1 MTIPTNG
8 LDFYL
13 PFDADMDE
21 KIHSLT
27 GTLSSSS
34 AATYFMLSSDMEG
47 KFLRCT
53 KTQGNSSYYLKYPG
67 SESLMQY
74 GTGDF
79 SASFWL
85 RSPNWSNFTQVVFE
99 KKYNDSYDG
108 FVVYADGSE
117 PVLDMRIR
125 NQADHFTETYC
136 NSSVFLHWCFVR
148 VGTVGYWY
156 CNGVLDSTTEGAVVN
171 SVSNSEIFKI
181 GYSASWPSKQAVFD
195 LKALRIY
202 NRALTNSE
210 ITELS
215 KEFSATGGSLDTVL
229 SALDGARDALV
240 TAINAKGGSLAQ
252 DSTLYQCADAVGSLS
267 GGGGEQQEPVL
278 LSPTNVTED
287 TLASN
292 TATND
297 YGTWSFS
304 ASNKADGYEPSALFM
319 ESYDNFTFGI
329 EPTHWLRMDCT
340 NAFAPESLYF
350 YGGGSSV
357 LGYTPKTLEI
367 YGISS
372 GVDYLLGTATLVSTD
387 TDRNGLSNTVEATI
401 ALNHGGRTYNSI
413 KILQTSNQTGTS
425 VQAIWRKIEIRGYDH
440 AVAAPCSAEYY
451 KCASM
456 DTEAKTWSGY
466 KAVWGDNGYTISDD
480 LTEGLV
486 YSGMTPQV
494 GTIYDSTCSV
504 RVAALY
510 SSLAVEPELPVF
522 YAPLMTDTSIE
533 INPSSMITGSGN
545 VSFSTVDGVPTA
557 VLDSGF
563 LLWDKDSTLPNGNH
577 EISISFG
584 LRLTQTMENKLIFF
598 YGSNDGYN
606 GLGLQVNGT
615 SITMSTKEGNNLIG
629 DTQEL
634 QLDTWYHI
642 LVTYTTDGMWKLYIN
657 GTLKTSASK
666 SLTLSSSYNFN
677 FGNYIWSG
685 SWRNLYACITRARIY
700 DYAIDDTYNIAW
712 LMQEIGVS

>member
-1 MTIPTNG
+1 MALNDI
-8 LDFYL
+8 
-13 PFDADMDE
+13 
-21 KIHSLT
+21 LT
-27 GTLSSSS
+27 S
-34 AATYFMLSSDMEG
+34 M
-47 KFLRCT
+47 
-53 KTQGNSSYYLKYPG
+53 
-67 SESLMQY
+67 
-74 GTGDF
+74 
-79 SASFWL
+79 
-85 RSPNWSNFTQVVFE
+85 
-99 KKYNDSYDG
+99 
-108 FVVYADGSE
+108 
-117 PVLDMRIR
+117 
-125 NQADHFTETYC
+125 
-136 NSSVFLHWCFVR
+136 
-148 VGTVGYWY
+148 
-156 CNGVLDSTTEGAVVN
+156 
-171 SVSNSEIFKI
+171 
-181 GYSASWPSKQAVFD
+181 
-195 LKALRIY
+195 
-202 NRALTNSE
+202 
-210 ITELS
+210 
-215 KEFSATGGSLDTVL
+215 
-229 SALDGARDALV
+229 DGARDALV
-240 TAINAKGGSLAQ
+240 TAINAKGGSLA
-252 DSTLYQCADAVGSLS
+252 DNATLYQCADAVGSLS
-267 GGGGEQQEPVL
+267 GG
-278 LSPTNVTED
+278 T
-287 TLASN
+287 
-292 TATND
+292 
-297 YGTWSFS
+297 
-304 ASNKADGYEPSALFM
+304 
-319 ESYDNFTFGI
+319 
-329 EPTHWLRMDCT
+329 
-340 NAFAPESLYF
+340 
-350 YGGGSSV
+350 
-357 LGYTPKTLEI
+357 
-367 YGISS
+367 
-372 GVDYLLGTATLVSTD
+372 
-387 TDRNGLSNTVEATI
+387 
-401 ALNHGGRTYNSI
+401 
-413 KILQTSNQTGTS
+413 
-425 VQAIWRKIEIRGYDH
+425 
-440 AVAAPCSAEYY
+440 SAEYY
-451 KCASM
+451 KCASVAKSDTLSVNIPNNAELSGVYTYNSSNGRYVNTNGAFFLHDGNYWVLVGTNGYYYCQSDEIASGTTPVDATGWKLSSGSM
-456 DTEAKTWSGY
+456 DAIDMTVTIPSTWSGY

-533 INPSSMITGSGN
+533 INPSSMTTGSGN

-666 SLTLSSSYNFN
+666 SLTLASSYSFN
-677 FGNYIWSG
+677 FGCYTWSS

>member
-1 MTIPTNG
+1 MALNDI
-8 LDFYL
+8 
-13 PFDADMDE
+13 
-21 KIHSLT
+21 LT
-27 GTLSSSS
+27 S
-34 AATYFMLSSDMEG
+34 M
-47 KFLRCT
+47 
-53 KTQGNSSYYLKYPG
+53 
-67 SESLMQY
+67 
-74 GTGDF
+74 
-79 SASFWL
+79 
-85 RSPNWSNFTQVVFE
+85 
-99 KKYNDSYDG
+99 
-108 FVVYADGSE
+108 
-117 PVLDMRIR
+117 
-125 NQADHFTETYC
+125 
-136 NSSVFLHWCFVR
+136 
-148 VGTVGYWY
+148 
-156 CNGVLDSTTEGAVVN
+156 
-171 SVSNSEIFKI
+171 
-181 GYSASWPSKQAVFD
+181 
-195 LKALRIY
+195 
-202 NRALTNSE
+202 
-210 ITELS
+210 
-215 KEFSATGGSLDTVL
+215 
-229 SALDGARDALV
+229 DGARDALV
-240 TAINAKGGSLAQ
+240 TAINAKGGSLA
-252 DSTLYQCADAVGSLS
+252 DNATLYQCADAVGSLS
-267 GGGGEQQEPVL
+267 GG
-278 LSPTNVTED
+278 T
-287 TLASN
+287 
-292 TATND
+292 
-297 YGTWSFS
+297 
-304 ASNKADGYEPSALFM
+304 
-319 ESYDNFTFGI
+319 
-329 EPTHWLRMDCT
+329 
-340 NAFAPESLYF
+340 
-350 YGGGSSV
+350 
-357 LGYTPKTLEI
+357 
-367 YGISS
+367 
-372 GVDYLLGTATLVSTD
+372 
-387 TDRNGLSNTVEATI
+387 
-401 ALNHGGRTYNSI
+401 
-413 KILQTSNQTGTS
+413 
-425 VQAIWRKIEIRGYDH
+425 
-440 AVAAPCSAEYY
+440 SAEYY
-451 KCASM
+451 KCASVAKSDTLSVNIPNNAELSGVYTYNSSNGRYVNTNGAFFLHDGNYWVLVGTNGYYYCQSDEIASGTTPVDATGWKLSSGSM
-456 DTEAKTWSGY
+456 DAIDMTVTIPSTWSGY

-533 INPSSMITGSGN
+533 INPSSMTTGSGN

-666 SLTLSSSYNFN
+666 SLTLSSSYSFN
-677 FGNYIWSG
+677 FGCYTWSS